1 MAKYQLPPLKD
12 EKLFEELTCDVF
24 NFVENTTSYV
34 NTDFQIFGVK
44 GQNQKGIDVFSN
56 KTKTVIQCKLKSI
69 GRKDETIRKNL
80 IQDIDA
86 DLEKVKELKIEFD
99 KFIFVSTFRD
109 DTQIQEHLNQLQK
122 ELNLPFYLY
131 YWGWDTISNHLE
143 QSESLLH
150 KYFPKFIKKT
160 KSVKPKLELPDGALG
175 KDLLKKNYI
184 DYLKKRYGDWKQ
196 IELNKKGEKFNWATF
211 TISLSKRHKASG
223 INFIDVQY
231 FDDLVIYLQ
240 GRIDGTIMGK
250 VNISKGIKNYSAFE
264 ESTSDLSDLK

>member
-1 MAKYQLPPLKD
+1 MYS
-12 EKLFEELTCDVF
+12 T
-24 NFVENTTSYV
+24 FVENTTSYV

-122 ELNLPFYLY
+122 RAKLTILP
-131 YWGWDTISNHLE
+131 
-143 QSESLLH
+143 LL
-150 KYFPKFIKKT
+150 
-160 KSVKPKLELPDGALG
+160 LG
-175 KDLLKKNYI
+175 
-184 DYLKKRYGDWKQ
+184 
-196 IELNKKGEKFNWATF
+196 
-211 TISLSKRHKASG
+211 
-223 INFIDVQY
+223 
-231 FDDLVIYLQ
+231 
-240 GRIDGTIMGK
+240 MGYD
-250 VNISKGIKNYSAFE
+250 I
-264 ESTSDLSDLK
+264 

>member
-109 DTQIQEHLNQLQK
+109 DTQIQE
-122 ELNLPFYLY
+122 PF
-131 YWGWDTISNHLE
+131 
-143 QSESLLH
+143 
-150 KYFPKFIKKT
+150 
-160 KSVKPKLELPDGALG
+160 KS
-175 KDLLKKNYI
+175 
-184 DYLKKRYGDWKQ
+184 
-196 IELNKKGEKFNWATF
+196 T
-211 TISLSKRHKASG
+211 SKRAK
-223 INFIDVQY
+223 
-231 FDDLVIYLQ
+231 L
-240 GRIDGTIMGK
+240 TILPLLLGMGHD
-250 VNISKGIKNYSAFE
+250 I
-264 ESTSDLSDLK
+264 

>member
-131 YWGWDTISNHLE
+131 YWGWDTISNH
-143 QSESLLH
+143 QA
-150 KYFPKFIKKT
+150 Y
-160 KSVKPKLELPDGALG
+160 
-175 KDLLKKNYI
+175 YI
-184 DYLKKRYGDWKQ
+184 
-196 IELNKKGEKFNWATF
+196 
-211 TISLSKRHKASG
+211 
-223 INFIDVQY
+223 
-231 FDDLVIYLQ
+231 
-240 GRIDGTIMGK
+240 
-250 VNISKGIKNYSAFE
+250 NIFQN
-264 ESTSDLSDLK
+264 L